1 MRVLIAIFLNL
12 FILQSSNEP
21 LKQIFLV
28 KFKENIQLKGYE
40 VRQTFK
46 FTNDQMFVVAKE
58 SFETGYQLIY
68 LTKKADNEIYDKSFV
83 SDGKGEAYVYNPY
96 FYEATDNEFII
107 VAEEGYEYMSG
118 IDIYSL
124 KNGQVKFLGYVPV
137 SGDQRGSVIPKLRI
151 EKQRGSY
158 EMLFKG
164 TIEYEIATDRLI
176 DGSGLKVQFNS
187 DEFEIIEN

>member
-1 MRVLIAIFLNL
+1 MKVLISIFLNL

-21 LKQIFLV
+21 LKQIFPV
-28 KFKENIQLKGYE
+28 KFKDNIQLKGYE

-46 FTNDQMFVVAKE
+46 FSNDQIFVIANE

-68 LTKKADNEIYDKSFV
+68 LTNHADNEFYDKSFI

-96 FYEATDNEFII
+96 FYKSTDNEFII
-107 VAEEGYEYMSG
+107 LAEEGYEYMSG
-118 IDIYSL
+118 IDIFLL
-124 KNGQVKFLGYVPV
+124 KNGRVKFLGYVPV
-137 SGDQRGSVIPKLRI
+137 SGDQRDSVIPKLRI
-151 EKQRGSY
+151 ERQSNGY

-164 TIEYEIATDRLI
+164 TIEYEIATDKLI
-176 DGSGLKVQFNS
+176 DGSGLKVIFNS